1 MPGGANADTEAMR
14 AGNNDGRRADEA
26 LAGRLVIVTGASSGI
41 GYGTTRRLAQTE
53 GARVVAIARRRVF
66 RIEALATQVRE
77 QTGEDRIFPL
87 TTDMADRA
95 QAEAVIQ
102 QVEEEY
108 GRIDGFV
115 HAVNRA
121 LKLSAM
127 DVSDHEFDLTMQV
140 NVKSALYGV
149 QAVAPV
155 LRRRGAGGIII
166 YNPTP
171 RETAEFVASEAVY
184 TASAHALSA
193 LTAGWTRQLDGSGV
207 GVREVAPSPDAETE
221 TVSSRAGATHDALLV
236 AALRETLVS
245 PARTVLG
252 TRLTEKPAGRS
263 VFGFDLGSFG
273 LPREDPAPP
282 MSAPP
287 ISGQPRILRSHG
299 GLVLTEF

>member
-1 MPGGANADTEAMR
+1 MR
-14 AGNNDGRRADEA
+14 AWNNDGRRADEA

-102 QVEEEY
+102 QVEEQY

-121 LKLSAM
+121 LKLSALE
-127 DVSDHEFDLTMQV
+127 VSDHEFDLTMQV

-155 LRRRGAGGIII
+155 LRRHGAGGLVI

-171 RETAEFVASEAVY
+171 RATAEFVASEAVY

-207 GVREVAPSPDAETE
+207 GVREVAPSPDADTE
-221 TVSSRAGATHDALLV
+221 TLSSRAGAAHDALLV
-236 AALRETLVS
+236 AALRETLAA
-245 PARTVLG
+245 PARAVLG
-252 TRLTEKPAGRS
+252 NNILGSKLTDKPAGRS
-263 VFGFDLGSFG
+263 VFGFGLGGFG
-273 LPREDPAPP
+273 LPKDDPAPP
-282 MSAPP
+282 VSAPP
-287 ISGQPRILRSHG
+287 TSGQPRILRSHG

>member
-1 MPGGANADTEAMR
+1 MR
-14 AGNNDGRRADEA
+14 AWNNDGRTADGA

-87 TTDMADRA
+87 TADMADRA

-102 QVEEEY
+102 QVEEQY

-127 DVSDHEFDLTMQV
+127 EVSDHEFDLTMQV

-155 LRRRGAGGIII
+155 LRQRGAGGIVI

-193 LTAGWTRQLDGSGV
+193 LSAGWMRQLDGSGV
-207 GVREVAPSPDAETE
+207 GVREVAPSPDAEMD
-221 TVSSRAGATHDALLV
+221 TVSSRAGAAHDALLV
-236 AALRETLVS
+236 AALRETLLA
-245 PARTVLG
+245 PARPVLG
-252 TRLTEKPAGRS
+252 NTILGSKLTDKPAGRS
-263 VFGFDLGSFG
+263 MFGFGLGGFG
-273 LPREDPAPP
+273 LPKEAPAPP
-282 MSAPP
+282 TYAPP
-287 ISGQPRILRSHG
+287 ASGQPRILRSHG